1 MIMKISTILFFILS
15 FAFAIEK
22 QIYSTVQ
29 MMDQVQIVNPDN
41 LQIEQSVMTEFA
53 NENSGCMDYDSQMQ
67 CNMDDDCMWMDN
79 HCMDSNDSCMDIM
92 DEMSCNMNDGCEW
105 MMNMCME
112 SESGS
117 CMDYN
122 TEMTCNMSSGCE
134 WMMGM
139 CMESESGSCMDYDTE
154 MTCNMASGC
163 EWMMGM
169 CMESANGDDVNTP
182 HFIAL
187 DEENGYWFVTTIAS
201 GYIAQFSLLDNSLI
215 DTYFVGDA
223 PALLVVDAATK
234 TVYCSRM
241 MPMNGMGNMMPSAES
256 TIIQSLNY
264 SSMGLSEGVQYEI
277 DSPAPHGL
285 AINHDGSEVYTASNT
300 ADWLYK
306 INTLTG
312 NIIGVVMDEE
322 VNNTPDQTTQRLK
335 PIQCLSVDNKLFVS
349 CSAGTWMN
357 PWTGE
362 QTVIPGKLQMWN
374 SDTMELIDT
383 YDFGNYSSPWHIKE
397 SPIDNKIYVSL
408 SGDNLYDTEGVAS
421 LIFSDSELSLEWE
434 VSNNNFEILHG
445 IDVSSS
451 GDNIYVSGRGDGHI
465 HKLDSEGNYID
476 NIFLGSMSMLGGL
489 AIEKKGL
496 PELGDLNND
505 FIINVTDIVL
515 SVSIIFNP
523 MMASPYMNYAS
534 DLNLDNMIDV
544 VDVVQIVNLILN

>member
-1 MIMKISTILFFILS
+1 MIIKFSTILFFILS

-29 MMDQVQIVNPDN
+29 MMDQVQIINPDN

-53 NENSGCMDYDSQMQ
+53 NGNNGCMDYVSQME
-67 CNMDDDCMWMDN
+67 CDMDDGCMWMDN
-79 HCMDSNDSCMDIM
+79 HCMDSNDSCMDII
-92 DEMSCNMNDGCEW
+92 DEMSCNMANGCEW
-105 MMNMCME
+105 MMEMCME
-112 SESGS
+112 SESDS
-117 CMDYN
+117 CMEYES
-122 TEMTCNMSSGCE
+122 EMACTMAGCE

-139 CMESESGSCMDYDTE
+139 CMESTNED
-154 MTCNMASGC
+154 N
-163 EWMMGM
+163 
-169 CMESANGDDVNTP
+169 VNTP
-182 HFIAL
+182 HFIVL
-187 DEENGYWFVTTIAS
+187 DELNGYWFVTTIAS

-215 DTYFVGDA
+215 DSYFVGDA
-223 PALLVVDAATK
+223 PALLVVDPDTK

-241 MPMNGMGNMMPSAES
+241 MPMNGMGNMMPSSES

-264 SSMGLSEGVQYEI
+264 SSMGLSEGEQYEI
-277 DSPAPHGL
+277 GSPAPHGL

-306 INTLTG
+306 INTQTG
-312 NIIGVVMDEE
+312 EITGVVMDEQ

-335 PIQCLSVDNKLFVS
+335 PIQCLSVGNKLFVS

-383 YDFGNYSSPWHIKE
+383 YDFGYYSSPWHIKE
-397 SPIDNKIYVSL
+397 SPIDDKIYVSL

-421 LIFSDSELSLEWE
+421 LIFTDLELSLEWE
-434 VSNNNFEILHG
+434 VSNENFEILHG

-451 GDNIYVSGRGDGHI
+451 GDNIYVSGRGDGNI
-465 HKLDSEGNYID
+465 HKLDSQGNYID

-505 FIINVTDIVL
+505 LIINVTDIVL
-515 SVSIIFNP
+515 SVGIIFSP

-534 DLNLDNMIDV
+534 DLNLDNAIDV